1 MFERRK
7 EWSALTVLALLML
20 SIGSFNTLAQ
30 GRLQLTPDKSWT
42 VEQTTS
48 SMRVAQ
54 YRLPMV
60 KGDAEDASL
69 IVYFFGGGGGSVQA
83 NLDRW
88 LSQISQPDGSNSKDK
103 AKITNSTSNGLKI
116 TLLDVSGVYQAET
129 APGSGQRLNKPSYRM
144 LASVVETT
152 GGPYFIKLV
161 GPTKTVDKWRRSFD
175 TFLTTIQ
182 FK

>member
-1 MFERRK
+1 MFEKRQ

-20 SIGSFNTLAQ
+20 SITSYNAFAQ
-30 GRLQLTPDKSWT
+30 GRLQLSPDKAWV

-54 YRLPMV
+54 YRLPHS
-60 KGDAEDASL
+60 KSDQDDASL

-88 LSQISQPDGSNSKDK
+88 IGQMAQPDGANSKDK
-103 AKITNSTSNGLKI
+103 AKVSNSTANGLKV
-116 TLLDVSGVYQAET
+116 TLLDVSGIYQAET
-129 APGSGQRLNKPSYRM
+129 APGSGERLNKPNYRM
-144 LASVVETT
+144 LASVIETP

-161 GPTKTVDKWRRSFD
+161 GPTHTVEQWRRSFD
-175 TFLTTIQ
+175 SFINTIQ